1 MAHEKVKS
9 SGKVV
14 VFVGLS
20 WIVQSIGRLSFAA
33 LGGPVGMGKFL
44 DNPVSYAT
52 SAMLFIMFLFLG
64 VFGLIAVFGL
74 LTRRK
79 WGFWSIL
86 LVSIAT
92 IAFDIWGLTIQ
103 STAAIGFIVPVIS
116 ILTLYPK
123 KSQLLATMK

>member
-33 LGGPVGMGKFL
+33 LGGPVGMGQFL

-123 KSQLLATMK
+123 KSQLLAAMK

>member
-79 WGFWSIL
+79 WG
-86 LVSIAT
+86 
-92 IAFDIWGLTIQ
+92 LTIQ